1 MPRRSPVGERLQGIP
16 SLAQWIRPGVRRPL
30 VLGCDTCIHVDGAIL
45 GKPVDA
51 GQAAGYLRSLSG
63 REHGVISGLCVLD
76 AENGSIR
83 ETSVESAVQ
92 VRALSRDELRAYL
105 ETGEWAGAAGGYR
118 VAGKG
123 ARLIERIRGSY
134 SNVVGLPLE
143 ALYGILEQTRYSG
156 ITRTNQ
162 GDSVA
167 VVTMKNLLES
177 GVHFGHQT
185 KRWDPRMRRY
195 IFAERNGI
203 HIIDLQKTIAAIKSS
218 YDVVRQVV
226 LEGKSVLFVGT
237 KKQAQQSIEREA
249 KRCQMFYVNSRWLG
263 GMLTNFSTIKQSL

>member
-1 MPRRSPVGERLQGIP
+1 MSARMIVLASGSEGRRALLRSEGLPFVAVPSGVEEAPPSAAEAARPHAYTVGLARAKALAVGERLQGIP

-76 AENGSIR
+76 AENGSVR

-118 VAGKG
+118 VQGKG

-143 ALYGILEQTRYSG
+143 VLYGILEQTD
-156 ITRTNQ
+156 TR
-162 GDSVA
+162 
-167 VVTMKNLLES
+167 E
-177 GVHFGHQT
+177 
-185 KRWDPRMRRY
+185 
-195 IFAERNGI
+195 
-203 HIIDLQKTIAAIKSS
+203 
-218 YDVVRQVV
+218 
-226 LEGKSVLFVGT
+226 
-237 KKQAQQSIEREA
+237 
-249 KRCQMFYVNSRWLG
+249 
-263 GMLTNFSTIKQSL
+263 